1 MKDCSEKSVLE
12 MTAKEAR
19 DFFLKSSSYFSGNLP
34 RYFDF
39 TDVLQAVSNVL
50 SGNRLSSFWHR
61 NPGNFP
67 NVNRKIVMNKDGK
80 YSWRQLQIIHP
91 YIYVDLVNIITHE
104 TNWNYIKNRF
114 LEFNNTSNRSKIRCI
129 SIPKQY
135 NSKISESG
143 DVNLGWWKNSEQALI
158 KYSLDYEYCIQTDV
172 TDCYPSIYTHS
183 ISWALHGKS
192 KDQKNKSE
200 GLLGNQID
208 KSIQLMQNMQ
218 TNGLPQGS
226 VLMDFIA
233 EIILGYSD
241 ELLLKK
247 LNENN
252 INDFQ
257 IIRYRDDY
265 KIFANSKE
273 DTEKILKFL
282 SVILYDLNLKLN
294 SYKTDLYKDI
304 ILDGIKADKL
314 YWTTKYESFVN
325 YFPSRKIL
333 LNIQNMEIP
342 EDEDAIFDD
351 LLSKKNR
358 MVPVYKISIQKHL
371 LEIKILGEK
380 YPNCGQLKIAL
391 TDLYKF
397 RILHMEKPRDPD
409 QLVSILVSIMLKNPT
424 TIQYCIVILGRI
436 LEFYKDK
443 PKEVTD
449 IVQKIIKKYSK
460 ISNTDLVEIW
470 LQRFTDLFYLEE
482 FHYTSEICNFVSKS
496 PDIVFW
502 NSDWLRKELRF
513 IDEWSINENLKDRLD
528 FITPEEEID
537 AFSETSSNDEKI
549 IDWEFL

>member
-91 YIYVDLVNIITHE
+91 CIYVDLVNIITHE

-143 DVNLGWWKNSEQALI
+143 DVILGWWKNSEQALI

-192 KDQKNKSE
+192 KDQNKSE
-200 GLLGNQID
+200 ELLGNQID

-241 ELLLKK
+241 KLLLKK

-294 SYKTDLYKDI
+294 SY
-304 ILDGIKADKL
+304 G
-314 YWTTKYESFVN
+314 KYFGFNHV
-325 YFPSRKIL
+325 
-333 LNIQNMEIP
+333 
-342 EDEDAIFDD
+342 
-351 LLSKKNR
+351 KKS
-358 MVPVYKISIQKHL
+358 Y
-371 LEIKILGEK
+371 
-380 YPNCGQLKIAL
+380 Y
-391 TDLYKF
+391 Y
-397 RILHMEKPRDPD
+397 
-409 QLVSILVSIMLKNPT
+409 SILYS
-424 TIQYCIVILGRI
+424 YFG
-436 LEFYKDK
+436 E
-443 PKEVTD
+443 D
-449 IVQKIIKKYSK
+449 IGI
-460 ISNTDLVEIW
+460 
-470 LQRFTDLFYLEE
+470 LQR
-482 FHYTSEICNFVSKS
+482 
-496 PDIVFW
+496 
-502 NSDWLRKELRF
+502 
-513 IDEWSINENLKDRLD
+513 
-528 FITPEEEID
+528 
-537 AFSETSSNDEKI
+537 
-549 IDWEFL
+549 